1 MKVPFVDLQTQFLA
15 LREEIMAAVES
26 VMKRSA
32 FILGSEVE
40 EFERNF
46 AAYCGAKYA
55 VGVASG
61 CDALLWALKACGIGP
76 GNEVITVANTFI
88 ATVLAISMAGA
99 KPVLVDCLEDTYEI
113 DPSAVERA
121 ITPRTKAILPVH
133 LYGQSA
139 DMDAIMAIAQRHGLV
154 VIEDA
159 AQAHGAMYKGKMC
172 GTFGKVGCF
181 SFYPGKNLG
190 AYGDGGAI
198 VTNDEQIA
206 DRVRMLRNYGQ
217 PRKYDHDII
226 GWNSRLDTIQA
237 AVLNVKLKR
246 LTSWNEARRQH
257 AALYRELLADLPVQL
272 PVEAPNVLHVY
283 HLFVVRVPARDNVL
297 KDLEAR
303 GISCGIHYPVPVHL
317 QKAYQHLGYRRGA
330 FPVSEKVAGEILSLP
345 MYPELTPEQ
354 IAYVCKQIRESVGIK
369 T

>member
-1 MKVPFVDLQTQFLA
+1 MKVPFVDLQKQFET
-15 LREEIMAAVES
+15 LRDEIMPGIEN

-40 EFERNF
+40 QFERNF

-61 CDALLWALKACGIGP
+61 CDALLWALKACDIGP
-76 GNEVITVANTFI
+76 GDEVITVANTFI
-88 ATVLAISMAGA
+88 ATVLAISMAGGR
-99 KPVLVDCLEDTYEI
+99 PVLVDCLEDTYEI
-113 DPSAVERA
+113 DPAAVERA

-133 LYGQSA
+133 LYGQPA

-198 VTNDEQIA
+198 VTNDAHIA

-217 PRKYDHDII
+217 PRKYYHDII

-237 AVLNVKLKR
+237 VVLNVKLKH
-246 LTSWNEARRQH
+246 LTEWNDARRQH
-257 AALYRELLADLPVQL
+257 AALYRRLLADVPVGL

-283 HLFVVRVPARDNVL
+283 HLFVIRVPARDALL
-297 KDLEAR
+297 KDLESR

-317 QKAYQHLGYRRGA
+317 QRAYEHLGYKRGA
-330 FPVSEKVAGEILSLP
+330 FPIAEKIAEELLSLP
-345 MYPELTPEQ
+345 MYPELTDEQ
-354 IAYVCKQIRESVGIK
+354 IAYVCEQIRERILKV
-369 T
+369 